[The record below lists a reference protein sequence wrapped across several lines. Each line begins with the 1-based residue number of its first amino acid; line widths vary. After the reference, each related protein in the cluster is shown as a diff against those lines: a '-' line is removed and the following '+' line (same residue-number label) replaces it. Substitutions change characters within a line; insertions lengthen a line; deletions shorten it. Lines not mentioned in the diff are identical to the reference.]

1 MTNYTVE
8 IEKRAKNHKVTKM
21 IVTLEEAEKLLTKK
35 QYEDLMEMG
44 YMFRPTI
51 TATLKH

>member
-8 IEKRAKNHKVTKM
+8 IEKRKNHKVTKM
-21 IVTLEEAEKLLTKK
+21 IVTLEEAKKLLTKK

-44 YMFRPTI
+44 SMFRPTI